1 MKGGGELRRAGARY
15 IAIDSSARESI
26 AGGFWWLLIRRA
38 ANQSGGGPAQG
49 GRGQITVS
57 TRAGRSAHASERPI
71 MPVGLAPARLGSIG
85 GRADFTEP
93 IQGRETREAN
103 GGAKRLIGLAKPR
116 FDASFFHQNVGQQ
129 RLPPASGGRSRVEA
143 KKMDSKLQTKTMVL
157 FAQTLSL
164 NHRG

>member
-1 MKGGGELRRAGARY
+1 
-15 IAIDSSARESI
+15 
-26 AGGFWWLLIRRA
+26 
-38 ANQSGGGPAQG
+38 
-49 GRGQITVS
+49 
-57 TRAGRSAHASERPI
+57 

-129 RLPPASGGRSRVEA
+129 RLPPASERRPIPGRSEEDGQQTANKDDGAIRPNPEPEPQGMRVSTEGLA
-143 KKMDSKLQTKTMVL
+143 
-157 FAQTLSL
+157 
-164 NHRG
+164 